1 MILKLIKNEF
11 FLERKSSFNLLY
23 ITFFAISCF
32 MFLLF
37 SFPVSKI
44 FDTTV
49 FTGFFWIIISLS
61 TIKLV
66 ENSFAREKDYNIFD
80 IIYSTP
86 IDLTRIYLA
95 KLLSLNL
102 ILFGIQLIIF
112 LSYAILSNL
121 SFQILL
127 NISIL
132 SLVTNFGL
140 LSLGILIFLLTNTNT
155 SKSFL
160 FPVIFFPMIIPVLI
174 NASNILYGI
183 IIGEMSSLYID
194 SWMIL
199 LTFALIGILLGIN
212 LFGRLI
218 RQ

>member
-66 ENSFAREKDYNIFD
+66 ENSFAREKDYNIYD
-80 IIYSTP
+80 IIYSTT
-86 IDLTRIYLA
+86 IDLTKIYLA

-102 ILFGIQLIIF
+102 ILLGIQLIIF
-112 LSYAILSNL
+112 LSYAVLSNL

-160 FPVIFFPMIIPVLI
+160 FPVIFFPLIIPVLI

>member
-66 ENSFAREKDYNIFD
+66 ENSFAREKDYNIYD

-86 IDLTRIYLA
+86 IDLTGIYIA

-102 ILFGIQLIIF
+102 ILLGIQLIIF
-112 LSYAILSNL
+112 LSYLILSNL
-121 SFQILL
+121 SFQILFNL
-127 NISIL
+127 IIL

-160 FPVIFFPMIIPVLI
+160 FPVIFFPLIIPVLI

>member
-61 TIKLV
+61 AIKLV
-66 ENSFAREKDYNIFD
+66 ENSFAREKDYNIYD
-80 IIYSTP
+80 IIYSTQ
-86 IDLTRIYLA
+86 IDLTGIYLA

-102 ILFGIQLIIF
+102 ILLGIQLVIF
-112 LSYAILSNL
+112 LSYLILSNL
-121 SFQILL
+121 SFQILFNL
-127 NISIL
+127 TIL

-160 FPVIFFPMIIPVLI
+160 FPVIFFPLIIPVLI

>member
-37 SFPVSKI
+37 SFPLSKI

-66 ENSFAREKDYNIFD
+66 ENSFAREKDYNIYD

-86 IDLTRIYLA
+86 IDLTGIYLA

-102 ILFGIQLIIF
+102 ILLGIQLIIF
-112 LSYAILSNL
+112 LSYVILSNL

-160 FPVIFFPMIIPVLI
+160 FPVIFFPLIIPVLI

>member
-66 ENSFAREKDYNIFD
+66 ENSFAREKDYNIYD

-86 IDLTRIYLA
+86 IDLTGIYIA

-102 ILFGIQLIIF
+102 ILLGIQLIIF
-112 LSYAILSNL
+112 LSYIILSNL

-127 NISIL
+127 NLSIL

-160 FPVIFFPMIIPVLI
+160 FPVIFFPLIIPVLI

>member
-66 ENSFAREKDYNIFD
+66 ENSFAREKDYNIYD

-86 IDLTRIYLA
+86 IDLTGIYFA

-102 ILFGIQLIIF
+102 ILLGIQLIIF
-112 LSYAILSNL
+112 LSYVILSNL

-160 FPVIFFPMIIPVLI
+160 FPVIFFPLIIPVLI